1 MVRNAE
7 ITNSLLILFELALT
21 ILNNEVKIKMN
32 TVIVQTNK
40 MLRFNSPVT
49 FAISSTKNTAISP
62 TIPNINEAINHFVN
76 LFILLTTYI
85 VFLNSPAALV

>member
-1 MVRNAE
+1 MVKSAE
-7 ITNSLLILFELALT
+7 ITNSLLILFELAIT

-32 TVIVQTNK
+32 AVIVLINK

-49 FAISSTKNTAISP
+49 FAISTPKNATISP

-76 LFILLTTYI
+76 LSILLSSYI
-85 VFLNSPAALV
+85 VFLN

>member
-1 MVRNAE
+1 MVTNAE

-32 TVIVQTNK
+32 TVIVLTNK

-49 FAISSTKNTAISP
+49 FAISSTKYTVISP

-76 LFILLTTYI
+76 LSI
-85 VFLNSPAALV
+85 

>member
-1 MVRNAE
+1 MIRNAE
-7 ITNSLLILFELALT
+7 ITNSLLILFELALI

-32 TVIVQTNK
+32 TAIVLINK
-40 MLRFNSPVT
+40 ILLFNSPDT

-76 LFILLTTYI
+76 LSILLTSYI
-85 VFLNSPAALV
+85 VFLN